1 METKPRPSRVAR
13 PSLSPS
19 HAMRPPATSSRYIMR
34 KKCASTNWMLV
45 VTGWPQKLG
54 GISSGKSK
62 QTPRK
67 KNRSKC
73 LFCPFHFKSFQVI
86 FATFLD
92 TLPPV
97 VRKLVNNNF
106 DPSHQQP
113 QPGLGW
119 AILGK
124 PNFTRRCESAENP
137 LTVQDTEVQSLY
149 RPVTVIVSRKLV
161 IITTP
166 CTVTVGCC
174 CSAVKEDP
182 NIIHQLLSTILSTRA
197 RA

>member
-1 METKPRPSRVAR
+1 M
-13 PSLSPS
+13 
-19 HAMRPPATSSRYIMR
+19 
-34 KKCASTNWMLV
+34 
-45 VTGWPQKLG
+45 
-54 GISSGKSK
+54 
-62 QTPRK
+62 
-67 KNRSKC
+67 
-73 LFCPFHFKSFQVI
+73 FCPFHFKSFQVI

-119 AILGK
+119 DIHGK

-137 LTVQDTEVQSLY
+137 LTVQDTEVQSWLG
-149 RPVTVIVSRKLV
+149 PVTVIVSRKLV
-161 IITTP
+161 IITTL

-182 NIIHQLLSTILSTRA
+182 NIIHQLLSTTLSILSILTIDSILSIHHTIHSSRHYEPVLCGA
-197 RA
+197 AAV